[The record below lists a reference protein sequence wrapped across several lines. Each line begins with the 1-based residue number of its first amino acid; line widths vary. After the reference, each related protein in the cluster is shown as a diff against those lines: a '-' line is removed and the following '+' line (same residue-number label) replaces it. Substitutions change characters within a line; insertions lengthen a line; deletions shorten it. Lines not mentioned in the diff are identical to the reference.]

1 MRHDL
6 NITAGDELHEECG
19 VFGMYD
25 FDHGDVASTIYY
37 GLFALQHRGQES
49 CGIAV
54 SDTAGPKGKVNAYK
68 GMGLCNE
75 VFTPEILEGLHGNIG
90 VGHVRYSTAGS
101 STRENAQP
109 LVLNYIKGTLAL
121 AHNGNL
127 VNAPDLRRELEY
139 SGAIFQTT
147 IDSEVIAYHIARE
160 RVKTSSVEEAV
171 AGAMKKIVGAYSLVA
186 MSPRKMIGAR
196 DPFGFKPLCI
206 GKRDNAYILVSE
218 SCALDLGSAEAKA
231 WIGVENPH
239 RADVL
244 TELRRSTVA
253 RVCTGRAGPRLRTQ
267 ALLRFLADH
276 SRSKDTVLKEVPEE
290 WVKAQ
295 GLLEVRSEISDKNL
309 YLTRPDMG
317 RRLCA
322 EAVEALKAQC
332 VANPDVQVVI
342 SDGLSTDAITVNY
355 EEILPPLMAGLKQAG
370 LKVGTPFFVR
380 YGRVKIE
387 DQIGEILGAKVVI
400 LLVGERPGLGQSE
413 SLSCYAVY
421 SPRMA
426 TTVEADRTCISNIHQ
441 GGTPPV
447 EAAAVIVDLAKRM
460 LEQKASGINMTR

>member
-1 MRHDL
+1 MGQPQ
-6 NITAGDELHEECG
+6 TAAAAPEATVTKCASRCE
-19 VFGMYD
+19 
-25 FDHGDVASTIYY
+25 VA
-37 GLFALQHRGQES
+37 AES
-49 CGIAV
+49 CV
-54 SDTAGPKGKVNAYK
+54 
-68 GMGLCNE
+68 
-75 VFTPEILEGLHGNIG
+75 
-90 VGHVRYSTAGS
+90 
-101 STRENAQP
+101 
-109 LVLNYIKGTLAL
+109 
-121 AHNGNL
+121 
-127 VNAPDLRRELEY
+127 
-139 SGAIFQTT
+139 
-147 IDSEVIAYHIARE
+147 
-160 RVKTSSVEEAV
+160 
-171 AGAMKKIVGAYSLVA
+171 
-186 MSPRKMIGAR
+186 
-196 DPFGFKPLCI
+196 
-206 GKRDNAYILVSE
+206 
-218 SCALDLGSAEAKA
+218 LDLGSPEAKG
-231 WIGVENPH
+231 WIGVQQPH
-239 RADVL
+239 RAEVL
-244 TELRRSTVA
+244 AELKHSTAA
-253 RVCTGRAGPRLRTQ
+253 RVCTGRAGPRPRTL

-290 WVKAQ
+290 WVKTL

-317 RRLCA
+317 RRLSP
-322 EAVEALKAQC
+322 EAIEALKAQC
-332 VANPDVQVVI
+332 VANPDVQVVV

-355 EEILPPLMAGLKQAG
+355 EEILPPLLSGLKQAG

-421 SPRMA
+421 SPRVA

>member
-1 MRHDL
+1 MMDQKQIEEIVRSVMASMGQPQ
-6 NITAGDELHEECG
+6 TAAAAPEATVTKCASRCE
-19 VFGMYD
+19 
-25 FDHGDVASTIYY
+25 VA
-37 GLFALQHRGQES
+37 A
-49 CGIAV
+49 
-54 SDTAGPKGKVNAYK
+54 
-68 GMGLCNE
+68 
-75 VFTPEILEGLHGNIG
+75 
-90 VGHVRYSTAGS
+90 
-101 STRENAQP
+101 
-109 LVLNYIKGTLAL
+109 
-121 AHNGNL
+121 
-127 VNAPDLRRELEY
+127 
-139 SGAIFQTT
+139 
-147 IDSEVIAYHIARE
+147 
-160 RVKTSSVEEAV
+160 
-171 AGAMKKIVGAYSLVA
+171 
-186 MSPRKMIGAR
+186 
-196 DPFGFKPLCI
+196 
-206 GKRDNAYILVSE
+206 E
-218 SCALDLGSAEAKA
+218 SCALDLGSPEAKG
-231 WIGVENPH
+231 WIGVQQPH
-239 RADVL
+239 RAEVL
-244 TELRRSTVA
+244 AELKRSTAA
-253 RVCTGRAGPRLRTQ
+253 RVCTGRAGPRPRTL

-290 WVKAQ
+290 WVKTQ

-317 RRLCA
+317 RRLSP
-322 EAVEALKAQC
+322 EAIDALKAKC
-332 VANPDVQVVI
+332 VANPDVQVVV

-355 EEILPPLMAGLKQAG
+355 EEILPPLLSGLKQAG

-421 SPRMA
+421 SPRVA